1 MLQEIK
7 SRRIVIHGHC
17 YGTLYYFSRIS
28 TDFSNTF
35 SLPLKSDMLDNLTV
49 SDKVAA
55 AVSYS
60 KTKHTHF
67 KVKSFH
73 QTAATESSR
82 QPSRL
87 YSFMCTQHNEAWNN
101 EKWNGQIPATQQKEK
116 YHHQRICSDYCQP
129 RNFSNA
135 VE

>member
-17 YGTLYYFSRIS
+17 YGTLLLFL
-28 TDFSNTF
+28 TDFYGLF
-35 SLPLKSDMLDNLTV
+35 KHLFPPLKSDMLDNLTV

-60 KTKHTHF
+60 KAKHTHF